1 MLVTA
6 HLRPIRQHR
15 FQSAHES
22 AQLLTSTWEMDSRV
36 SEPVPTQLLSLCN
49 PVLRRE
55 SSLTLHLNGRLWAL
69 AASGTNNVSIIFSPF
84 FLIGNLLPRNTK
96 RPGWESADERMATP
110 PTAVGRRA
118 PEQSLW
124 DGEAGAE
131 WVRSPYGDAP
141 GTGRSSTYPSEP
153 HGGVPESSPV
163 PTGLKKLQ
171 ITKNNS

>member
-1 MLVTA
+1 
-6 HLRPIRQHR
+6 
-15 FQSAHES
+15 
-22 AQLLTSTWEMDSRV
+22 MDSRV
-36 SEPVPTQLLSLCN
+36 SEPVQTQLLSLCN
-49 PVLRRE
+49 LVLRWE

-69 AASGTNNVSIIFSPF
+69 AASGTNNMSIIFSPF

-96 RPGWESADERMATP
+96 RPGWVSADELMATP

-124 DGEAGAE
+124 DGEAGAV